1 MRKYIVCLC
10 FFAAILLP
18 TQAQYKVY
26 PVHVG
31 DSLTE
36 KRASGYM
43 YALPRNYFQVKVKL
57 NKTNRYPGPFAEYA
71 ERMLGLSGAIKEA
84 SVEYTVKSIEVTLMA
99 EEDTSCIY
107 YVEYPK
113 RKAEAYTF
121 QPVRDLVC
129 SDEVRF
135 SVPDEQARARFEM
148 YDNYSLV
155 EKTDTVYERRL
166 IDSEWVSVPKI
177 HRQLVEKTTAQ
188 RAEEALKKIKSIRE
202 AQWLL
207 LTGDHEVDFSNLE
220 YMVSELKK
228 EEETYLSLYSGFSV
242 SEEESVVFSLSL
254 PAEKR
259 DEFLMP
265 LFTFSSREGVFKGI
279 ASKKDGEIY
288 QLGLS
293 NVHRTDAL
301 SGMSAQNEARQKKES
316 RCFRYR
322 VPEYYSVVVLRSARV
337 IQEIGLMPVS
347 QYGLIQQLPADVK
360 QLQLD
365 PLTGNVQSVQ
375 FSNKK

>member
-1 MRKYIVCLC
+1 MRKYVACLC
-10 FFAAILLP
+10 LFLGILLP
-18 TQAQYKVY
+18 TRAQYKVY
-26 PVHVG
+26 PLHVG

-36 KRASGYM
+36 KRAPGYL
-43 YALPRNYFQVKVKL
+43 YALPRNYFRVEVKL

-71 ERMLGLSGAIKEA
+71 ERMLGLSGAIREA
-84 SVEYTVKSIEVTLMA
+84 SVEYAVKSIAVTLMA

-113 RKAEAYTF
+113 KKAASYAF
-121 QPVRDLVC
+121 QPVTELVL

-135 SVPDEQARARFEM
+135 SVPDERARARFEM
-148 YDNYSLV
+148 YDNYTLV
-155 EKTDTVYERRL
+155 EKNDTTYERRL
-166 IDSEWVSVPKI
+166 IDSEWVSVPRIRK
-177 HRQLVEKTTAQ
+177 QMVEKTTAQ
-188 RAEEALKKIKSIRE
+188 KADEALKKIKSIRE

-242 SEEESVVFSLSL
+242 SEEETIVFSLPL

-259 DEFLMP
+259 DEYLLP
-265 LFTFSSREGVFKGI
+265 LFTFSSREGLFKGI
-279 ASKKDGEIY
+279 ASKKDGEVY

-293 NVHRTDAL
+293 NLHRTDAL
-301 SGMSAQNEARQKKES
+301 AGMSVQNDAWQNRKPQ
-316 RCFRYR
+316 CFRYR
-322 VPEYYSVVVLRSARV
+322 VPEYYKVNVLCSARV
-337 IQEIGLMPVS
+337 IQEVGVMPVS
-347 QYGLIQQLPADVK
+347 QYGIIQQLPPDVE

-365 PLTGNVQSVQ
+365 SLTGDVQSVR